1 MCIRD
6 SSLYRVVRI
15 HPYLAVLKGGSRR
28 LCCDPLSCLL
38 VARIRL
44 PLRSRP
50 ILLRASRM
58 SETDF
63 RAHAIRCDNHRSD
76 SIPVISEGVQTH
88 AQALQNI
95 STHPPA
101 PICSLFCL
109 CQRCQSVLCDVLVNS
124 LCVCSVCPGAGTQAA
139 QLPHCMHASIT

>member
-1 MCIRD
+1 MGPFVQGCAD
-6 SSLYRVVRI
+6 SSVPRCTEGRVTEALLRSPHVSQ
-15 HPYLAVLKGGSRR
+15 LLGSG
-28 LCCDPLSCLL
+28 
-38 VARIRL
+38 L
-44 PLRSRP
+44 PLRSWP

-63 RAHAIRCDNHRSD
+63 RAHAIRCDNHRHD
-76 SIPVISEGVQTH
+76 SIPVISEECPD
-88 AQALQNI
+88 ARAEALQNI
-95 STHPPA
+95 SAHPPA